1 MKRIVRITGSR
12 RIQLKVFTVP
22 VGRASVLLVLLSF
35 PGLIAQAQY
44 ARPRFINPPG
54 LTKPNGYTH
63 VVVTSDGRTA
73 HIAGQVALDSAGRV
87 VGTGD
92 FKAQAEKVFANL
104 RLALASVEASFE
116 DVLKTT
122 TYITNLE
129 NLPALREAR
138 GRYFN
143 PARPPANTLVPVATL
158 ARPELLLEIEA
169 VVELEP
175 PLIRHT
181 R

>member
-1 MKRIVRITGSR
+1 MATIEKYCPPTVYNPQGYSQGI
-12 RIQLKVFTVP
+12 KVTN
-22 VGRASVLLVLLSF
+22 
-35 PGLIAQAQY
+35 AQTIL
-44 ARPRFINPPG
+44 F
-54 LTKPNGYTH
+54 L
-63 VVVTSDGRTA
+63 
-73 HIAGQVALDSAGRV
+73 AGQVAYDKD
-87 VGTGD
+87 GTPKHKGD

-104 RLALASVEASFE
+104 RVALASVDASFE

-143 PARPPANTLVPVATL
+143 PARPPANTLVVAML
-158 ARPELLLEIEA
+158 ARPEFLLEIEA

-175 PLIRHT
+175 PAVRHT

>member
-1 MKRIVRITGSR
+1 M
-12 RIQLKVFTVP
+12 KVF
-22 VGRASVLLVLLSF
+22 ALLVRPACLLLVWLSF
-35 PGLIAQAQY
+35 SSGIAQAQQE
-44 ARPRFINPPG
+44 RSRFINPPG
-54 LTKPNGYTH
+54 LTKPTGYTH

-73 HIAGQVALDSAGRV
+73 YIAGQVAFDSAGQV
-87 VGTGD
+87 VGGSD
-92 FKAQAEKVFANL
+92 FKAQAEQVFKNL
-104 RLALASVEASFE
+104 RRALTSVGASFE

-143 PARPPANTLVPVATL
+143 SARPPANTLIPVATL

-169 VVELEP
+169 VVELQP
-175 PLIRHT
+175 PVVRHT

>member
-1 MKRIVRITGSR
+1 MST
-12 RIQLKVFTVP
+12 FTLLA
-22 VGRASVLLVLLSF
+22 GRASVLLVLLAF
-35 PGLIAQAQY
+35 PSLIAQAQE
-44 ARPRFINPPG
+44 RHPRFINPPG

-73 HIAGQVALDSAGRV
+73 YIAGQVGVDSAGRA
-87 VGTGD
+87 VGAGD

-104 RLALASVEASFE
+104 RVALASVDASFE

-143 PARPPANTLVPVATL
+143 PARPPANTLVPVAML
-158 ARPELLLEIEA
+158 ARPEFLLEIEA

-175 PLIRHT
+175 PAVRHT

>member
-1 MKRIVRITGSR
+1 MRVNDLLVR
-12 RIQLKVFTVP
+12 
-22 VGRASVLLVLLSF
+22 RASILLVLLSF
-35 PGLIAQAQY
+35 SSGIGQAQQG
-44 ARPRFINPPG
+44 RPQFINPPG
-54 LTKPNGYTH
+54 LTKPTGYTH

-73 HIAGQVALDSAGRV
+73 HIAGQVALDSAGQV
-87 VGTGD
+87 VGAGD

-104 RLALASVEASFE
+104 RQALASVGASFE

-138 GRYFN
+138 GRYFHS
-143 PARPPANTLVPVATL
+143 ARPPANTLVPVATL

-169 VVELEP
+169 VVELRP
-175 PLIRHT
+175 PLVRHT

>member
-1 MKRIVRITGSR
+1 MKA
-12 RIQLKVFTVP
+12 FTLLF
-22 VGRASVLLVLLSF
+22 GRACMVLVLVSCPSLS
-35 PGLIAQAQY
+35 AQAQQG
-44 ARPRFINPPG
+44 RPRFINPPG

-73 HIAGQVALDSAGRV
+73 HIAGQVAIDSAGRV
-87 VGTGD
+87 VGAGD

-104 RLALASVEASFE
+104 RLALASVDAGFE

-122 TYITNLE
+122 TYITSLE

-143 PARPPANTLVPVATL
+143 PARSPANTLIGVATL

-175 PLIRHT
+175 PVIRHT

>member
-1 MKRIVRITGSR
+1 MRAKSDVAAALALAAS
-12 RIQLKVFTVP
+12 LA
-22 VGRASVLLVLLSF
+22 GRALVLPVLLSV
-35 PGLIAQAQY
+35 PCLTAQAQE

-73 HIAGQVALDSAGRV
+73 HIAGQVAVDSGGKV
-87 VGTGD
+87 VGAGD
-92 FKAQAEKVFANL
+92 VKAQAEKVFANL
-104 RLALASVEASFE
+104 RLALASVDASFE
-116 DVLKTT
+116 DILKTT

-138 GRYFN
+138 GRYFH
-143 PARPPANTLVPVATL
+143 PTRPPANTLVPVATL
-158 ARPELLLEIEA
+158 ARPELMLEIEA

-175 PLIRHT
+175 PMVRHT

>member
-1 MKRIVRITGSR
+1 MTA
-12 RIQLKVFTVP
+12 FTLL
-22 VGRASVLLVLLSF
+22 VGRASMLLVLLAF
-35 PGLIAQAQY
+35 PGFIAHAQQG
-44 ARPRFINPPG
+44 RPRFINPPG

-63 VVVTSDGRTA
+63 VVVASDGRTA
-73 HIAGQVALDSAGRV
+73 YIAGQVAIDSAGRV
-87 VGTGD
+87 VGAGD
-92 FKAQAEKVFANL
+92 FKAQADKVFANL
-104 RLALASVEASFE
+104 RLALASVEASFG

-143 PARPPANTLVPVATL
+143 PVRSPANTLVPVATL

-169 VVELEP
+169 VVELQP
-175 PLIRHT
+175 PVVRHT

>member
-1 MKRIVRITGSR
+1 MKA
-12 RIQLKVFTVP
+12 FTL
-22 VGRASVLLVLLSF
+22 LLVLLSF
-35 PGLIAQAQY
+35 SSVIAQAQQ

-73 HIAGQVALDSAGRV
+73 HIAGQVALDSAGKV
-87 VGTGD
+87 VGPGD
-92 FKAQAEKVFANL
+92 FRAQAEKVFANL
-104 RLALASVEASFE
+104 RRALASVDASFE

-138 GRYFN
+138 GKYFN
-143 PARPPANTLVPVATL
+143 SARPPANTLVQVASL

-169 VVELEP
+169 VVELQP
-175 PLIRHT
+175 PVVRHT

>member
-1 MKRIVRITGSR
+1 MRVHDRIVRQATILLILVS
-12 RIQLKVFTVP
+12 LS
-22 VGRASVLLVLLSF
+22 SVV
-35 PGLIAQAQY
+35 AQAQQG
-44 ARPRFINPPG
+44 RPRFINPPG
-54 LTKPNGYTH
+54 LTKPSGYTH

-73 HIAGQVALDSAGRV
+73 HIAGQVAIDSAGRV
-87 VGTGD
+87 VGAGD
-92 FKAQAEKVFANL
+92 FKAQADKVFANL
-104 RLALASVEASFE
+104 RLALASVEATFG

-129 NLPALREAR
+129 NLPVLREAR

-143 PARPPANTLVPVATL
+143 PARSPANTLVGVATL

-175 PLIRHT
+175 PVIRHT

>member
-1 MKRIVRITGSR
+1 M
-12 RIQLKVFTVP
+12 KVFALL
-22 VGRASVLLVLLSF
+22 VGRAPILLVLLSF
-35 PGLIAQAQY
+35 SSGIAQAQQ
-44 ARPRFINPPG
+44 ARARFINPPG
-54 LTKPNGYTH
+54 LTRPNGYTH

-73 HIAGQVALDSAGRV
+73 YIAGQVAVDSAGQV
-87 VGTGD
+87 VGGGD
-92 FKAQAEKVFANL
+92 FKAQAEQVFANL
-104 RLALASVEASFE
+104 RRALRSVEASFE

-138 GRYFN
+138 GRYFKS
-143 PARPPANTLVPVATL
+143 ARPPANTLVPVATL

-169 VVELEP
+169 VVELQP
-175 PLIRHT
+175 PVVRHT

>member
-1 MKRIVRITGSR
+1 
-12 RIQLKVFTVP
+12 
-22 VGRASVLLVLLSF
+22 
-35 PGLIAQAQY
+35 
-44 ARPRFINPPG
+44 
-54 LTKPNGYTH
+54 
-63 VVVTSDGRTA
+63 
-73 HIAGQVALDSAGRV
+73 
-87 VGTGD
+87 
-92 FKAQAEKVFANL
+92 L
-104 RLALASVEASFE
+104 RLALASVDASFG

-138 GRYFN
+138 GKYFN

-175 PLIRHT
+175 PVVRHT